1 MIQEVKQHRTL
12 IVEAHSNLYEHKL
25 IIINFMNKF
34 LTGTTSEV
42 VELKKNIKKTVISM
56 LFTSSD
62 QVKEINDLFGHL
74 RRIFGLLQRCQYNLD
89 TFHLT

>member
-12 IVEAHSNLYEHKL
+12 IAEAHLNLYKHKL
-25 IIINFMNKF
+25 LTINFMKKI
-34 LTGTTSEV
+34 LTVTTSEV
-42 VELKKNIKKTVISM
+42 VELKKKIKKIVISI

-62 QVKEINDLFGHL
+62 QVKEINDLFGDL